1 MTFLKVLR
9 ATNVGV
15 RGPLPF
21 GVKFFDLPKF
31 LRHYNTQASTG
42 KFCRAMILQFF
53 PKFLELSRIWGEK
66 FIPRL
71 VVRPCYQRKF
81 SKMLIVI
88 GKSVNPLHISF
99 MLEESNF

>member
-31 LRHYNTQASTG
+31 LRHYNTQSSTG
-42 KFCRAMILQFF
+42 KFCRAMILQLFSEIF
-53 PKFLELSRIWGEK
+53 GTFSNLGGKIYPPPRSTSMLPKKIF
-66 FIPRL
+66 
-71 VVRPCYQRKF
+71 
-81 SKMLIVI
+81 
-88 GKSVNPLHISF
+88 
-99 MLEESNF
+99 